1 MSGWQS
7 NKKVTCQIVHATIA
21 GDVCDAAAYS
31 TELPD
36 YGLEI
41 GLCNYAAGADT
52 GSGLAA
58 AFRRAEPS

>member
-1 MSGWQS
+1 M
-7 NKKVTCQIVHATIA
+7 TCQIVHATIA